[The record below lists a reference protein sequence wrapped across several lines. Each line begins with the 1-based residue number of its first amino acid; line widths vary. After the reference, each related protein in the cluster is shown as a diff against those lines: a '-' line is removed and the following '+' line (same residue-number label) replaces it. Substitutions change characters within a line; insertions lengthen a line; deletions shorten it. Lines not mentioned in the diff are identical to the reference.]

1 MAVNNENNCQASPV
15 ATNEQGFI
23 LVMALLMLVVLS
35 LMGTAAMTVRNTEVS
50 IATNAEII
58 QHNFYALEA
67 VTLEGTA
74 VLEETDDNTLRNLD
88 TAPLAWLKP
97 NDPDVLPPIDPIDL
111 SKRATW
117 SSPQITPQDTSI
129 NKTKFPEPAD
139 PENPNRFSIEPPGY
153 SNPPDHIQYAAVQG
167 NLHSDANQYDLCAG
181 SDQSDPTKQE
191 KCYSVFGMYDVRS
204 GSGKAYSGRRM
215 LMVGYKKTVYNNP

>member
-1 MAVNNENNCQASPV
+1 MAN
-15 ATNEQGFI
+15 NEQGFI

-74 VLEETDDNTLRNLD
+74 MLEETDDNTLLNID

-97 NDPDVLPPIDPIDL
+97 NDPDVPPLIDL
-111 SKRATW
+111 GESSTW
-117 SSPQITPQDTSI
+117 ASPQITPRNTSL
-129 NKTKFPEPAD
+129 TTAKFPEPAD
-139 PENPNRFSIEPPGY
+139 PSNPNRFSIVPPGY
-153 SNPPDHIQYAAVQG
+153 ASPPDHIQYAAVQG
-167 NLHSDANQYDLCAG
+167 NLHADANEYDLCAG
-181 SDQSDPTKQE
+181 SDVSDPTKRE
-191 KCYSVFGMYDVRS
+191 KCYSVFGMYEVRS
-204 GSGKAYSGRRM
+204 GAGKAYSGRRM
-215 LMVGYKKTVYNNP
+215 LMVGYKKTVYINP